1 MDGFRSV
8 SKREKERLFPYQ
20 EMHFLKNL
28 RDSGMYSPFANSLQQ
43 KPYQESGSKVI

>member
-8 SKREKERLFPYQ
+8 SKREEERLFPYQ
-20 EMHFLKNL
+20 EMHFWENL
-28 RDSGMYSPFANSLQQ
+28 REYMYNPFANSLQQ